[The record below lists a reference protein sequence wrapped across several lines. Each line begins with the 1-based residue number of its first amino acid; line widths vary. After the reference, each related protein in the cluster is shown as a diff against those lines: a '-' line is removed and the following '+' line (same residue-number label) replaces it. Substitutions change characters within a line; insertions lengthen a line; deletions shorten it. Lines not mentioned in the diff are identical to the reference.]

1 MPGET
6 AQAICCMIFGGVL
19 ERHPNLKVC
28 FAHGGKK
35 NNINENL
42 ILFFFQNWVLA
53 GGLSD
58 PQMNTEWSIILSSG
72 KKHLPGL
79 VYFFTQGKLF
89 TDWVG

>member
-1 MPGET
+1 ME
-6 AQAICCMIFGGVL
+6 V
-19 ERHPNLKVC
+19 RK
-28 FAHGGKK
+28 
-35 NNINENL
+35 INENL

-89 TDWVG
+89 TEWVG